1 MDFLFFFFYG
11 LFKRYDNDPK
21 FTSILAV
28 FIIISLYL
36 ITLLKALVRLK
47 LIDNFPSFSETYYY
61 NKLAWTFV
69 ALPFCF
75 LVILYFDKKK
85 VKTIIEKYQSIDT
98 FYDFKRLGLFVLIF
112 GLPILGLV
120 KL

>member
-1 MDFLFFFFYG
+1 MDFLFFFLYG

-21 FTSILAV
+21 FTSVLGV
-28 FIIISLYL
+28 FIVVSLYL
-36 ITLLKALVRLK
+36 IAILKLLVRLK
-47 LIDNFPSFSETYYY
+47 LIDNFPIFSETYYY
-61 NKLAWTFV
+61 NKLAWTLV

-85 VKTIIEKYQSIDT
+85 VKTIIEKHQVIDT
-98 FYDFKRLGLFVLIF
+98 FYDFKRLGLFVIIV